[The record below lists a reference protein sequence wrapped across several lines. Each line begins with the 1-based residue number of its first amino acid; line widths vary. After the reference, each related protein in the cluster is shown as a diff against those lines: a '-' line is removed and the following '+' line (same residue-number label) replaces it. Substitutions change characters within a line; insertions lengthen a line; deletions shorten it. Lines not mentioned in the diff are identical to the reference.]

1 MVLGRKNRKH
11 YDYEFRRYDQLLTM
25 ADDDDLE
32 VPLPDDLPKE
42 GPDLDEIVSDGSI
55 NTNQIYNGDCLE
67 LLKSLPDKSVQTIVT
82 SPPYNIGKSYETK
95 SPIDEYLDE
104 HRKVIEECYR
114 VLTDDGSIFWQTA
127 VTTRDGHHY
136 PLDVKFFPIFEELGF
151 VPRNRIIWPK
161 SHGLH
166 GRIRFS
172 CRHETMLWFTK
183 TEDHYFDV
191 DPARIPQKWP
201 NKKSYQGDNKGEV
214 TSNPDGKNPG
224 DVWDIGHVKWNH
236 EEQTL
241 HEAQFP
247 EELVERAVLTTSR
260 EGDLVLDP
268 YAGSA
273 TVPVVAQ
280 DNDREYLGA
289 EKEYRYWKIAQLR
302 LAGVPDKNGNY
313 ANLKQLREAGRENS
327 SDYGYHRRPVE
338 EPETDENQA
347 TLTDINNDDD

>member
-1 MVLGRKNRKH
+1 MP
-11 YDYEFRRYDQLLTM
+11 DEDI
-25 ADDDDLE
+25 DI
-32 VPLPDDLPKE
+32 PLPDDLPQE

-55 NTNQIYNGDCLE
+55 SPNQIFNGDCLE
-67 LLKSLPDKSVQTIVT
+67 LLKELPDESIQTIVT

-95 SPIDEYLDE
+95 SPIDEYLDR

-114 VLTDDGSIFWQTA
+114 VLKDEGSIFWQTA

-166 GRIRFS
+166 GKIRFS

-183 TEDHYFDV
+183 TEDHYFNV
-191 DPARIPQKWP
+191 DPVRIPQKWP

-224 DVWDIGHVKWNH
+224 DVWDIGHIKWNH
-236 EEQTL
+236 PEQTL

-247 EELVERAVLTTSR
+247 EELAERAVLTTSR

-268 YAGSA
+268 YAGAA

-280 DNDREYLGA
+280 NNDREFLGA

-302 LAGVPDKNGNY
+302 LAGVPDKNNNF
-313 ANLKQLREAGRENS
+313 ANLKQLREAGREES
-327 SDYGYHRRPVE
+327 PQYGYHRRPVE
-338 EPETDENQA
+338 EPETDENQT
-347 TLTDINNDDD
+347 TLTDAGDD